1 MAVTEAG
8 TRVKEAAAGSA
19 IVRPWRPPSTGIAAT
34 GYGFVEVLMASPTL
48 IATGKSG
55 DWSSAAGRKLPA
67 TGGAM
72 LCCVLYMHQCNAFM
86 LCLFA
91 PVSLYIRLPRSRYVH
106 IRIVPISYMN
116 CMKYMKYCYM

>member
-48 IATGKSG
+48 LAISTY
-55 DWSSAAGRKLPA
+55 LHI
-67 TGGAM
+67 
-72 LCCVLYMHQCNAFM
+72 YNIY
-86 LCLFA
+86 
-91 PVSLYIRLPRSRYVH
+91 PVSSHPSGHQLGSPCYHSLVASSRVTG
-106 IRIVPISYMN
+106 
-116 CMKYMKYCYM
+116 

>member
-48 IATGKSG
+48 TVELKAKR
-55 DWSSAAGRKLPA
+55 DFPE
-67 TGGAM
+67 
-72 LCCVLYMHQCNAFM
+72 V
-86 LCLFA
+86 
-91 PVSLYIRLPRSRYVH
+91 
-106 IRIVPISYMN
+106 
-116 CMKYMKYCYM
+116 

>member
-86 LCLFA
+86 LCLL
-91 PVSLYIRLPRSRYVH
+91 PLLVSASVCQGLGMYISELFQLVTL
-106 IRIVPISYMN
+106 IA
-116 CMKYMKYCYM
+116 

>member
-48 IATGKSG
+48 GVIGEPLLPKERPCQIGKWGSPIAPIF
-55 DWSSAAGRKLPA
+55 DLL
-67 TGGAM
+67 M
-72 LCCVLYMHQCNAFM
+72 L
-86 LCLFA
+86 
-91 PVSLYIRLPRSRYVH
+91 
-106 IRIVPISYMN
+106 
-116 CMKYMKYCYM
+116 

>member
-34 GYGFVEVLMASPTL
+34 GYGFVEALMASPTL

-67 TGGAM
+67 WVA
-72 LCCVLYMHQCNAFM
+72 LCCAVYFICTNATRSCYVYLPLLVSTSVCQGLGM
-86 LCLFA
+86 YISELFQL
-91 PVSLYIRLPRSRYVH
+91 VTLIT
-106 IRIVPISYMN
+106 
-116 CMKYMKYCYM
+116 

>member
-48 IATGKSG
+48 VVIFSKNCIEHRVLLILFVNWNRMVTVFCIVATF
-55 DWSSAAGRKLPA
+55 P
-67 TGGAM
+67 
-72 LCCVLYMHQCNAFM
+72 
-86 LCLFA
+86 
-91 PVSLYIRLPRSRYVH
+91 
-106 IRIVPISYMN
+106 
-116 CMKYMKYCYM
+116 